1 MKDLQ
6 DQVRLFC
13 LHHGLVA
20 PPEHRLMDVQ
30 SELGEVAK
38 EILKETEYGK
48 RGWTQASDDATSE
61 MGDLLFSVIALANAM
76 HVDLET
82 ALRNVLA
89 KYEKR
94 LKKGGAGSNFE
105 G

>member
-1 MKDLQ
+1 MKNTQ
-6 DQVRLFC
+6 EQIHLFC

-38 EILKETEYGK
+38 EILKETDYGK
-48 RGWTQASDDATSE
+48 REWRGASDDAASE

-76 HVDLET
+76 HVDLDA
-82 ALRNVLA
+82 ALKTVLA

-94 LKKGGAGSNFE
+94 LKKGGAGSDHE
-105 G
+105 

>member
-1 MKDLQ
+1 M
-6 DQVRLFC
+6 VS
-13 LHHGLVA
+13 

-48 RGWTQASDDATSE
+48 KEWKNASEDAASE

-76 HVDLET
+76 HVDLDT
-82 ALRNVLA
+82 ALKNVLQ

-94 LKKGGAGSNFE
+94 LKKGGAGSE
-105 G
+105 HE

>member
-1 MKDLQ
+1 MKDIQ
-6 DQVRLFC
+6 EQIQLFC
-13 LHHGLVA
+13 LHHGILA
-20 PPEHRLMDVQ
+20 APEHRLMDVQ

-48 RGWTQASDDATSE
+48 REWNSASDDAASE

-76 HVDLET
+76 HVDLDT
-82 ALRNVLA
+82 ALKNVLA

-94 LKKGGAGSNFE
+94 WKKDGTTGS
-105 G
+105 